1 MASIIKITTVSK
13 NNTIIGGIYKNDNVN
28 TSRSQPSLLLVLVDT
43 PKLYRIK
50 KIV

>member
-1 MASIIKITTVSK
+1 MADIIKITTVSK
-13 NNTIIGGIYKNDNVN
+13 NNTVMGGIYKNNNADASKNQLSSPLALVN
-28 TSRSQPSLLLVLVDT
+28 T

>member
-1 MASIIKITTVSK
+1 MASITKITAVNK
-13 NNTIIGGIYKNDNVN
+13 NNTVMGGTYKNDNMDVFKSQLSSPLILVN
-28 TSRSQPSLLLVLVDT
+28 T